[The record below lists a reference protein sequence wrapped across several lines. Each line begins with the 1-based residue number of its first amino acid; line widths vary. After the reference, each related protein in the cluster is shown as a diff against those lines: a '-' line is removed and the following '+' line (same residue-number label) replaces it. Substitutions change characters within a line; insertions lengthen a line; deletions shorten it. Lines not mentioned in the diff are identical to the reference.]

1 MVAPSSSAQCVSSS
15 LQSLLSEKVLW
26 SPEGCT
32 YVQNQTESP
41 EAGATSSLFPSLHS
55 SCHHTLSFW
64 ILCCIENFKNV
75 TFQGV
80 ALTRNT
86 SSKFSIFVDDISF
99 QPKTATLQP
108 FVFCML
114 SSQGKGWLA
123 PVGFLQKKTVLWL
136 LFSQDLG
143 VVYKAECAFCTAC
156 LEQVLLQFSS
166 GICDLLSIMVL

>member
-1 MVAPSSSAQCVSSS
+1 M
-15 LQSLLSEKVLW
+15 
-26 SPEGCT
+26 
-32 YVQNQTESP
+32 QNQTESP

-123 PVGFLQKKTVLWL
+123 PVGFLQKKDSAVASL
-136 LFSQDLG
+136 QLG
-143 VVYKAECAFCTAC
+143 SWCSVQSRMCFLHGMLGTGVTA
-156 LEQVLLQFSS
+156 V
-166 GICDLLSIMVL
+166 